1 MKETELYTS
10 EELAKLIEAYQVK
23 YNISGCDETPY
34 FPEPIYVHLTGTII
48 RPKSD
53 VEP

>member
-1 MKETELYTS
+1 MKETELYTK
-10 EELAKLIEAYQVK
+10 EEVFKLIKAYQVK
-23 YNISGCDETPY
+23 YNISGCNETPY
-34 FPEPIYVHLTGTII
+34 FQEPIYVHLTGTII